1 MSKRRRRLNISL
13 IILSFLLAGWTAWI
27 CRQSSPSY
35 TDSAP
40 SASLAKDSAGR
51 AAPSDIITAPVAASA
66 AADSIN
72 DTAPTTAYTPTDT
85 PGSRTGASARTAAI
99 KVNDADVRHMT
110 GSHPFSMEARKV
122 LSGALQETDSLSRR
136 RILSYCE
143 HLRTSYTTR
152 DIDFLRQVFSD
163 NALIIVGHTVRT
175 SDAASPKGTP
185 KTAYSIRSKREY
197 LERLAKIFDSG
208 KEIDLN
214 FSGFRIMRHPTMEGI
229 YGVTLRQQY
238 SCGGYA
244 DDGWLFL
251 LWDFR
256 NPSMPLIHVRTW
268 QPANSLSG
276 EDDIIDM
283 SDFNLE

>member
-1 MSKRRRRLNISL
+1 MSKGRRRLNISL
-13 IILSFLLAGWTAWI
+13 IILSLLLTGWTVWI
-27 CRQSSPSY
+27 CRQPSSSY
-35 TDSAP
+35 PHIHLSESTPPNPDTAKTVGQDVMTTPLATDVPA
-40 SASLAKDSAGR
+40 L
-51 AAPSDIITAPVAASA
+51 
-66 AADSIN
+66 SIC
-72 DTAPTTAYTPTDT
+72 DTAPTTAYKQKSQVSP
-85 PGSRTGASARTAAI
+85 
-99 KVNDADVRHMT
+99 KVKATRLRDADVRSMT
-110 GSHPFSMEARKV
+110 GTHPFSAEARKV
-122 LSGALQETDSLSRR
+122 LSGNLEETDSLSRH

-175 SDAASPKGTP
+175 SDTSAPKGSR
-185 KTAYSIRSKREY
+185 KVSYSIRSKHEY
-197 LERLAKIFDSG
+197 LANLTKIFDSG
-208 KEIDLN
+208 RDIDLS
-214 FSGFRIMRHPTMEGI
+214 FSSFRIIRHPTMEGI

-238 SCGGYA
+238 SCGSYA

-268 QPANSLSG
+268 QPASSLTG

>member
-1 MSKRRRRLNISL
+1 M
-13 IILSFLLAGWTAWI
+13 
-27 CRQSSPSY
+27 
-35 TDSAP
+35 
-40 SASLAKDSAGR
+40 DSAGR
-51 AAPSDIITAPVAASA
+51 PATSDIITAPVAASA

-85 PGSRTGASARTAAI
+85 LGSRTGASSRTATI

-122 LSGALQETDSLSRR
+122 LSGALQETDSMSRH

-143 HLRTSYTTR
+143 HL
-152 DIDFLRQVFSD
+152 
-163 NALIIVGHTVRT
+163 RT

-238 SCGGYA
+238 ACGGYA

>member
-1 MSKRRRRLNISL
+1 ML
-13 IILSFLLAGWTAWI
+13 IVLSMLLAVWAVWI
-27 CRQSSPSY
+27 CRQSSPSH
-35 TDSAP
+35 TDTLP
-40 SASLAKDSAGR
+40 SASLAKDST
-51 AAPSDIITAPVAASA
+51 PSQQPTDIITTPATAITS
-66 AADSIN
+66 ADSVN
-72 DTAPTTAYTPTDT
+72 NTRSTAAYAPDNAV
-85 PGSRTGASARTAAI
+85 SHSSASARVASTRI
-99 KVNDADVRHMT
+99 NDADVRHMT
-110 GSHPFSMEARKV
+110 GNHPFSAEARKV
-122 LSGALQETDSLSRR
+122 LSGDLQETDSMSRH

-163 NALIIVGHTVRT
+163 NALIIVGHTVST
-175 SDAASPKGTP
+175 SDAATPKGTP
-185 KTAYSIRSKREY
+185 RVTYSIRSKREY

-208 KEIDLN
+208 KEIDLQ
-214 FSGFRIMRHPTMEGI
+214 FSGFHIMRHPTMEGI
-229 YGVTLRQQY
+229 YGVTLRQRYACGEY
-238 SCGGYA
+238 S

-268 QPANSLSG
+268 QPTRSLSG

>member
-1 MSKRRRRLNISL
+1 MHKGRRRLNISL
-13 IILSFLLAGWTAWI
+13 LILSILLAGWAVWI
-27 CRQSSPSY
+27 CRQPSSSY
-35 TDSAP
+35 AP
-40 SASLAKDSAGR
+40 GVAGEAAAVDSASLQ
-51 AAPSDIITAPVAASA
+51 AAEAADIITSAVAATAPSYSVADTAHSTTYIPEAPAPVRSVKMG
-66 AADSIN
+66 DI
-72 DTAPTTAYTPTDT
+72 DL
-85 PGSRTGASARTAAI
+85 RR
-99 KVNDADVRHMT
+99 MT
-110 GSHPFSMEARKV
+110 GTHPFSAEARKV
-122 LSGALQETDSLSRR
+122 LDGNLEESDSLSRH

-175 SDAASPKGTP
+175 GDASSLRGTQ
-185 KTAYSIRSKREY
+185 KVSYSIRSKREY
-197 LERLAKIFDSG
+197 LANLAKIFDSG
-208 KEIDLN
+208 KDIDLR

-229 YGVTLRQQY
+229 YGVTLRQEY
-238 SCGGYA
+238 SCGGYS

-256 NPSMPLIHVRTW
+256 DPSMPLIHVRTW
-268 QPANSLSG
+268 QPARTLSG